1 MKELSDQLQELSDKG
16 FIRPSSSPW
25 GAPVL
30 FVEKK
35 DESFRMCIDYRE
47 LNKLTVKNFQFL
59 NAQAEA
65 MKEENVKEENLRGM
79 IKEFET
85 RLNGILCIEKRSWL
99 PRLRGLRDLIMHESH
114 KYKYSIHSG
123 PGKMYQ
129 DLKRLYW
136 WPNMKAEI
144 ATYVSKCL
152 TCLKVKAEYQDPSG
166 LLVQP
171 EIPQW
176 KLEKITMDFIMK
188 LPKTSSGYDTIWVIF
203 DRLTKSAHFLPM
215 KEIDSMERLMRLYL
229 KEVVSRNEV
238 LVSFIFDR
246 DNIFTSCFWQ
256 SFQKDLGTRLDMST
270 AYHSQTD
277 RQSERTIQTL
287 EDLLCTC
294 VIDFGNGWDKH
305 LPLVEFS
312 YNNSYHT
319 SIKAAPFK
327 ALYDRQGQSHV
338 EGFTLERGYPFW
350 QTRKAKLEVFG
361 PFKILDK
368 KCLSD
373 KSLVIPLDEI
383 QVDDKL
389 YFVEEPLE
397 IMDREVKRL
406 KQSHI
411 PIVKY
416 STYVRRIVVDFLR
429 VPPNEYSPRPNDKKQ

>member
-1 MKELSDQLQELSDKG
+1 
-16 FIRPSSSPW
+16 
-25 GAPVL
+25 
-30 FVEKK
+30 
-35 DESFRMCIDYRE
+35 
-47 LNKLTVKNFQFL
+47 
-59 NAQAEA
+59 
-65 MKEENVKEENLRGM
+65 
-79 IKEFET
+79 
-85 RLNGILCIEKRSWL
+85 
-99 PRLRGLRDLIMHESH
+99 
-114 KYKYSIHSG
+114 
-123 PGKMYQ
+123 
-129 DLKRLYW
+129 
-136 WPNMKAEI
+136 MKAEI

-188 LPKTSSGYDTIWVIF
+188 LPKTSSGYDMIWVIF

-256 SFQKDLGTRLDMST
+256 SLQKDLGTRLDMST

-277 RQSERTIQTL
+277 RQSKRTIQTL

-327 ALYDRQGQSHV
+327 ALYDRRGQSHV

-350 QTRKAKLEVFG
+350 QTGKAKPEVFG

-368 KCLSD
+368 VGTVACRFKHPQQLSKVHRMFHVLNLKKCLSD
-373 KSLVIPLDEI
+373 ESLVIPLDEI

-389 YFVEEPLE
+389 HFVEEPLE

-411 PIVKY
+411 PISRFDGTLGEVQSLRGNVKIN
-416 STYVRRIVVDFLR
+416 SATSIRTS
-429 VPPNEYSPRPNDKKQ
+429 SPTPLQNAT